1 MLYATQITNTEITN
15 VPDYSLMLEN
25 IFHFVL
31 SIINTNEVY
40 LPLLNLKL
48 LYRLII
54 DKKER
59 KLKKGSGFHLD
70 IVLVCLSNVGC
81 GLIGAPFMCAAT
93 VRSVAHVSSL
103 TVMSSNHAPGDKP
116 FIIEVKGIVTFGSGF
131 VLIKFDTD

>member
-1 MLYATQITNTEITN
+1 MLK
-15 VPDYSLMLEN
+15 
-25 IFHFVL
+25 FF
-31 SIINTNEVY
+31 
-40 LPLLNLKL
+40 
-48 LYRLII
+48 YRLII

-93 VRSVAHVSSL
+93 VRSVAHVSAL

-116 FIIEVKGIVTFGSGF
+116 FIVDVKGITQFNSTCSISWFPTTSVEEEQYKMHISNYLNGCPHHSQQLANYHLYESRFLF
-131 VLIKFDTD
+131 LFIK